1 MKKIILPLIVFLS
14 IMVGNQNAIAV
25 KGGDSAIGDP
35 RVVALIQ
42 GRTNNRASCS
52 GALLTPRIV
61 VSAAH
66 CLRNEGMTY
75 SSEIY
80 RPSNLW
86 VSQPGVDLNI
96 DDTSKRVKV
105 VQVILT
111 NGYAMIRSPESNNN
125 LVEKDD
131 IAFFFLAAPL
141 VENYSI
147 EIASEEEI
155 RSIKSNQLI
164 FTHFGYGQQDLN
176 IDDGRPY
183 TIQLQ
188 SYSSG
193 ASRWAHSI
201 ASEEKTVSSQDFE
214 TKSLCPGDSGG
225 PWYAN
230 IGGVQKIVAVTHGG
244 SGNACQNEK
253 VSGTFGT
260 AIAPYLSL
268 LNSHLDD
275 FSDPKFLVN
284 SAVDI
289 QAKIENPPRGWA
301 AWINSFE
308 YIKGPNPLV
317 SNSVTTVLMKGSCTN
332 NGQEVQAWKNTG
344 TNGASY
350 SNGMRPITP
359 KWKCINGAF
368 SGEINL
374 TGNTKMYIVELP
386 ASHGGTQIYFRTG
399 QLISRY
405 NLSDPVDYVP
415 PVEPRQLPNPSIAP
429 PVIKSLKY
437 VKGGNPPTVYKSAT
451 IEVSGSCSEAGKSL
465 ELYWKLVSENSPT
478 WTLVKKDI
486 LCDLQYFKVQ
496 SPAFPGL
503 QFKVREYPSLNYSQ
517 PFKLPSG
524 KLK

>member
-1 MKKIILPLIVFLS
+1 MKKIILCLIVFLS
-14 IMVGNQNAIAV
+14 ALVGNQNAIAV
-25 KGGDSAIGDP
+25 KGGDSVIGDS
-35 RVVALIQ
+35 RVVALIEGQ
-42 GRTNNRASCS
+42 TNNRASCS
-52 GALLTPRIV
+52 GALLTPKIV

-66 CLRNEGMTY
+66 CLRNQGLTY
-75 SSEIY
+75 GSEIY
-80 RPSNLW
+80 VPSNLW

-111 NGYAMIRSPESNNN
+111 NGYANIWIPESNNF
-125 LVEKDD
+125 LTQKDD

-155 RSIKSNQLI
+155 RSIKNNQLI

-176 IDDGRPY
+176 ITDGKPY
-183 TIQLQ
+183 SIQLK

-193 ASRWAHSI
+193 ASRIAFSP
-201 ASEEKTVSSQDFE
+201 ASEEKTVSSQDLE

-225 PWYAN
+225 PWYVN
-230 IGGVQKIVAVTHGG
+230 IGGVQKIVAVLHGSRG
-244 SGNACQNEK
+244 CKNEK
-253 VSGTFGT
+253 VGGTIGT

-268 LNSHLDD
+268 LNSHLGD
-275 FSDPKFLVN
+275 FSETKFLVN

-317 SNSVTTVLMKGSCTN
+317 SNSVTTVLVKGSCTN

-344 TNGASY
+344 TNGTNY

-359 KWKCINGAF
+359 KWKCIKGAF

-374 TGNTKMYIVELP
+374 TGNTRMNIVELP
-386 ASHGGTQIYFRTG
+386 ASHQGTKINFRTG

-405 NLSDPVDYVP
+405 NLSDPVDYFP
-415 PVEPRQLPNPSIAP
+415 PAEPIQLPDPSIAP
-429 PVIKSLKY
+429 PVIKTLKY
-437 VKGGNPPTVYKSAT
+437 IKGGNPPTVYKPAT

-465 ELYWKLVSENSPT
+465 ELYWNLVSENSPT

-517 PFKLPSG
+517 PFKLQNG

>member
-1 MKKIILPLIVFLS
+1 MKKVLLCLIVFLS
-14 IMVGNQNAIAV
+14 IMAGNQNAIAV
-25 KGGDSAIGDP
+25 KGGESAIGDS
-35 RVVALIQ
+35 RVVALIEGQ
-42 GRTNNRASCS
+42 TNNRANCS
-52 GALLTPRIV
+52 GALLTPKIV

-66 CLRNEGMTY
+66 CLGNKGMTY

-80 RPSNLW
+80 VPSNLW

-111 NGYAMIRSPESNNN
+111 NGYANIWIPESNNF

-155 RSIKSNQLI
+155 RSIKNNQLI
-164 FTHFGYGQQDLN
+164 FTHFGYGRQQDLN
-176 IDDGRPY
+176 ITDGKPY
-183 TIQLQ
+183 TIQLK
-188 SYSSG
+188 SFSSG
-193 ASRWAHSI
+193 ASRWASPT

-214 TKSLCPGDSGG
+214 TKALCPGDSGG

-230 IGGVQKIVAVTHGG
+230 IGGVQKIVAVLHGSNG
-244 SGNACQNEK
+244 CRNEK
-253 VSGTFGT
+253 VGGTLGT

-284 SAVDI
+284 SVVDI
-289 QAKIENPPRGWA
+289 QAKIENPRRGWA

-317 SNSVTTVLMKGSCTN
+317 NNSVTTVLMRGSCTD

-359 KWKCINGAF
+359 KWKCIKGAF

-374 TGNTKMYIVELP
+374 TGNTRMNIVELP
-386 ASHGGTQIYFRTG
+386 ASHLGTKIYFRTG

-405 NLSDPVDYVP
+405 NLSDPVYYVP
-415 PVEPRQLPNPSIAP
+415 PAEPIQLPDPSIAP

-451 IEVSGSCSEAGKSL
+451 IEVSGSCSEAGKSI
-465 ELYWKLVSENSPT
+465 ELYWNLVSENSPN

-486 LCDLQYFKVQ
+486 LCDMKYFKVQ

-517 PFKLPSG
+517 PFKLPNG